1 MFAFPLDWKRIQLG
15 ACSKILPETE
25 TKDKNVIL
33 ISAELETSSPGNTSN
48 LKHATCCL

>member
-1 MFAFPLDWKRIQLG
+1 MFAFPLDWKRIQLA

-25 TKDKNVIL
+25 TKDKNVIV

-48 LKHATCCL
+48 LKHATCYL